1 MEISKKSVLL
11 VYEAL
16 IPSVRLCGY
25 LQLSY
30 LKAANAIDFCAKK
43 FSDIKKNDILKTD
56 IVVFVRNDSLQDVWL
71 AKKCRKAGKYLIYV
85 LDDDLLNVPDYI
97 SSAQHYGSRR
107 IRRQMLQI
115 MSMCDC
121 LASPSEKLLRK
132 YGYLF
137 PHFFQIIEPAEVQM
151 KGKKKSAMDGRIRI
165 GFAGSTDRGNDLDQI
180 LGGAIA
186 TIMQKYHERVSVEM
200 FGPETI
206 LARHLGLT
214 SYPYLNSYEE
224 YQQQMRKLSWDIGLA
239 PMPHSDFHR
248 CKYYNK
254 LIEYASFG
262 IAGVY
267 SDELP
272 YAGSVEDGI
281 TGVLCENT
289 QDAWVAAISH
299 LIEDEILRKSIQE
312 NCLQMVR
319 EEYSVEKAAEEWLE
333 QIHSCTGEANQA
345 KELRFFAIEKNV
357 VRWRNFYD
365 RICRAVQRRLLH

>member
-121 LASPSEKLLRK
+121 LASPSEKLLHK

-186 TIMQKYHERVSVEM
+186 TVMQKYPERVLVEM

-206 LARHLGLT
+206 LARHLGLR

-239 PMPHSDFHR
+239 PMPHSAFHR

-267 SDELP
+267 SDEIP
-272 YAGSVEDGI
+272 YSGSVEDGI

-319 EEYSVEKAAEEWLE
+319 EEYSVKKAAEEWLE
-333 QIHSCTGEANQA
+333 QIHSCTGKANQA
-345 KELRFFAIEKNV
+345 KELRFFAIEKNA
-357 VRWRNFYD
+357 VRWRNFCN